1 MFATLGGF
9 LALLLGFLALLLPLL
24 APELS
29 RPRDA
34 FWGAVVLLL
43 GLVLVTSADRLMG
56 APMLAV
62 LCGGLLIGRLGTEV
76 VQLRWRQLTPEE
88 QGRLGSAERWRT
100 GFGEL
105 ATALTRLVAQATAA
119 LQVIGSSLGSAL
131 ARQPR
136 TTGKRWVRPEGAPTE
151 TPEESPTESIQESVP
166 APLAAPEGQE
176 ADVIEVGSFV
186 EIDSLVRQHR
196 DGPNEGEP
204 EPSPDAGTAHGERQA
219 ASPPEGR

>member
-1 MFATLGGF
+1 MAATLAAPMLATVGGS

-76 VQLRWRQLTPEE
+76 VQLRWSQLTPEE
-88 QGRLGSAERWRT
+88 QLRLGSAERWRT

-105 ATALTRLVAQATAA
+105 VTALARLVAQAAAA
-119 LQVIGSSLGSAL
+119 LQVIVGSLGSTL
-131 ARQPR
+131 ARKPR
-136 TTGKRWVRPEGAPTE
+136 TTGKRWVRPEASEGAPAE
-151 TPEESPTESIQESVP
+151 TPKDTAADSGKESLED
-166 APLAAPEGQE
+166 AAAAEGQE
-176 ADVIEVGSFV
+176 ATVIEVSSFA
-186 EIDSLVRQHR
+186 EIDTLVRQSA
-196 DGPNEGEP
+196 P
-204 EPSPDAGTAHGERQA
+204 
-219 ASPPEGR
+219 PPEGR